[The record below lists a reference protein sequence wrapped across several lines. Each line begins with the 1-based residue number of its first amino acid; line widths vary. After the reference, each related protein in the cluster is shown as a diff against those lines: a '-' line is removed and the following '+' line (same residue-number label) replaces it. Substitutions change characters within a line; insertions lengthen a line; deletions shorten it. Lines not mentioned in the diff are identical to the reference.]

1 MISDAI
7 KMMSVVCNNGRLY
20 YLIKMDT
27 FDKCE
32 ALMHYET
39 IYSKIESGSVKEFLR
54 TCSKIGLKFI
64 YGGHV
69 QNLTVFVKH
78 FENRPCYQQGRL
90 SFFTPIHNLLCAFKP
105 NTSKR
110 KIVYN
115 SKNV

>member
-39 IYSKIESGSVKEFLR
+39 IYSKIESGSVKEF
-54 TCSKIGLKFI
+54 
-64 YGGHV
+64 
-69 QNLTVFVKH
+69 
-78 FENRPCYQQGRL
+78 
-90 SFFTPIHNLLCAFKP
+90 
-105 NTSKR
+105 
-110 KIVYN
+110 
-115 SKNV
+115 